1 MIRRGPTRIV
11 LKLEDLEE
19 FENYKRELLQKRKEK
34 EDAEGQGPN
43 SEAGTTEIA
52 AATAESLSLLDP
64 KVRQE
69 RIQERIG
76 YDPRPV
82 PAASNRIGEI
92 RE

>member
-34 EDAEGQGPN
+34 EDAEGQGQG
-43 SEAGTTEIA
+43 SETGTEIA
-52 AATAESLSLLDP
+52 ATTAESLSLLDP
-64 KVRQE
+64 KARQE